1 MYRLPAEWEA
11 QSTIQLTWPHAA
23 TDWNYCLD
31 DITRTYVELADAI
44 TRDES
49 LLIVAPDTE
58 NIRQLL
64 CEKLSA
70 EQNERISYCECLT
83 NDTWARDH
91 GFITLLDETNEPVL
105 LDFQF
110 NGWGKKFP
118 AQLDNAIN
126 RHIFCAGAIG
136 NHVEI
141 HDNFVLEGGSIESD
155 GRGTLLTTSNC
166 LLAPH
171 RNQPMTQEQIEQELC
186 NSLHVRRVLWL
197 DHGHLEGDDTDG
209 HIDTLARFAPGD
221 TILYVRCSD
230 INDEHYEDLLA
241 MEKQLQSFRTP
252 EGNPYR
258 LLPLPIP
265 QAIYDDRGERLPATY
280 ANFVVLN
287 HSVIVPTYNQPA
299 LDKEALR
306 TIGQAFYGRK
316 MVGIDSRTIIRQHG
330 SIHCCTMQ
338 YPK

>member
-141 HDNFVLEGGSIESD
+141 HDNFVLEG
-155 GRGTLLTTSNC
+155 
-166 LLAPH
+166 
-171 RNQPMTQEQIEQELC
+171 
-186 NSLHVRRVLWL
+186 
-197 DHGHLEGDDTDG
+197 
-209 HIDTLARFAPGD
+209 
-221 TILYVRCSD
+221 
-230 INDEHYEDLLA
+230 
-241 MEKQLQSFRTP
+241 
-252 EGNPYR
+252 
-258 LLPLPIP
+258 
-265 QAIYDDRGERLPATY
+265 DR
-280 ANFVVLN
+280 
-287 HSVIVPTYNQPA
+287 S
-299 LDKEALR
+299 
-306 TIGQAFYGRK
+306 
-316 MVGIDSRTIIRQHG
+316 S
-330 SIHCCTMQ
+330 S
-338 YPK
+338 